1 MKLSGLDL
9 GREMK
14 TRLFPVFSVSSVVKK
29 QICGA
34 SRRLLR
40 RMTMNRK
47 IPTLHKSL
55 AVVTTALLL
64 GCADDGPTTP
74 DGAAAMP
81 LQGATASAI
90 TIERAVDILRRAT
103 ARYQD
108 QNVALADG
116 FVLLHPCEVRPGEG
130 AVGAVYVNFARLDG
144 RFDLDRPEALIY
156 EESPN
161 ASPKLVG
168 AEFAIPYV
176 AWPKSE
182 PPAFLGQTFQN
193 EDEFGVFAL
202 HAWIW
207 RANPNGMFAE
217 AHPGIAC
224 AAA

>member
-1 MKLSGLDL
+1 
-9 GREMK
+9 
-14 TRLFPVFSVSSVVKK
+14 
-29 QICGA
+29 
-34 SRRLLR
+34 
-40 RMTMNRK
+40 MNRTMPALGK
-47 IPTLHKSL
+47 PL
-55 AVVTTALLL
+55 AVVTAALLL
-64 GCADDGPTTP
+64 GCADEGPTTT
-74 DGAAAMP
+74 DRALMP
-81 LQGATASAI
+81 LQSATASAI
-90 TIERAVDILRRAT
+90 NIERAIEMLRRAT

-108 QNVALADG
+108 LNVAIADG

-161 ASPKLVG
+161 ASAKLVG

-176 AWPKSE
+176 AWPKNE
-182 PPAFLGQTFQN
+182 PPVFLGQTFQT

-224 AAA
+224 AAE